1 MSIDVEIIEAL
12 NANPTGLRR
21 RELFGLCESAE
32 TDLEV
37 SKSLAK
43 LKELDLIEVSVP
55 RKGNVGPTY
64 VVREQVEQQAAHDAV
79 VELEEELP
87 ELLPGK
93 VKRTLDEVLEQ
104 EVAGLNAGLDH
115 FDLILKS
122 LVAIKQELKAPR
134 VIEDLELKLQC
145 LNQMAALFNEDVAET
160 LRAIVIDLE
169 AA

>member
-12 NANPTGLRR
+12 NANPAGLRR

-37 SKSLAK
+37 SNALKK
-43 LKELDLIEVSVP
+43 LKDLGLIEVSVP

-64 VVREQVEQQAAHDAV
+64 VVREQVEEQAVPVPA
-79 VELEEELP
+79 VELEEALP

-93 VKRTLDEVLEQ
+93 VKRTLDEVMEQ
-104 EVAGLNAGLDH
+104 EVAELNAGLDH

-122 LVAIKQELKAPR
+122 LVAIKQELKTPR

-145 LNQMAALFNEDVAET
+145 LNQMAALFNEDVADT

-169 AA
+169 GV